1 MTSAT
6 RLGPASIQV
15 PAKEN
20 KIQTHYS
27 VGRNAELD
35 FTIEVPQRNASIGS
49 KHAPDAQSPI
59 SPLTMLNDPMQPHSP
74 RYASQVPTSPLS
86 SVAPSLSSMG
96 MDPYSLFQRISAALT
111 AAKNGKMPTNSEARR
126 VLKSIRALMASIK
139 EESNLSQD
147 GLNVMEQLEQLT
159 HVGDEFIKKR
169 NSGSQLQ
176 NIVENLTSMVQIDLD
191 DPSGIYQSKS
201 QQVREAISSLLK
213 TSLGS
218 LMAKDK
224 SQKFL
229 VFFQVLAQVFYS
241 DAAAFFVTPSS
252 RKSDERRDSSHQS
265 DDRRA
270 SSQQGDDLRQ
280 TGDRRQSEG
289 RFQPR
294 QGEDFHQGERRYQQP
309 ESYHQGEDLRQT
321 GARYQPEDVLQ
332 TGSRYQ
338 PEAVR
343 QTESRSP
350 PEALRQAGGS
360 HIPEALRQAESRYQT
375 ESRFQPESLR
385 QTESSYKPEALRQT
399 DAPRQAEGRRQGGEE
414 FRQAKECSPDDER
427 TASDLAASTRAIDKR
442 LSGEVTITRSTELR
456 PVGSFTHDFDTSG
469 SATLFEGKSPDI
481 GRDTS
486 RGALPTL
493 PSKGVG
499 QEELHQQQHRQQPQ
513 QQWQQSQQHLQQAQ
527 QLQQQQPEQH
537 LQQPPQ
543 QQPQQQQWQQPQ
555 KQWQQPQQ
563 QQQQWQQQQQQPQ
576 AQQQQWQ
583 QQQQQQPQ
591 QQKQQQQGLHLHS
604 TEDFSIF
611 PDIAQSIWK
620 QIGPTLS
627 RFISPAQPDI
637 FEIVRNRALKRG
649 TGTVNQYTRPADTS
663 NEWQEAMQGSEA
675 SQFKDPSYHAEATKD
690 FIDLVHALCA
700 DPRNHEVRRDILKV
714 IESISVLGKFWMD
727 MDRFT
732 AAGYDDDD
740 EETAIDAAGKMR
752 LALLELGNFIRL
764 FSHKPIE
771 PLFNSVKAIHTV
783 VSDKFKESDAFAD
796 FLQLMRDSL
805 TVPPARA
812 SNLRSPRFHSRVKE
826 TSVQTRAFMERLVL
840 MPCIDTEPS
849 TAAELRDPSISRKKE
864 VTVGNEMANIFEELQ
879 GIWSAID
886 QDEVICK
893 VRDTSG
899 KLLAALFVN
908 SDGSVGFKRTL
919 LNDLIESVIMS
930 DFKNINIPSIDYKDE
945 NWQIHVED
953 MVIFM
958 DSVLPKL
965 CQVELQNS
973 VIFGLKKS
981 IGTAYVQKLDLQFH
995 RIFVDLRDIPFWAKK
1010 VSGMA
1015 RVGEQG
1021 RLDLQILERGI
1032 TIVVNVSVNPDPK
1045 VLTSPTL
1052 VANRVDVDIGHVHLR
1067 IHGTNNDSL
1076 YSTFSGQIVAIIKK
1090 TMKKVVEAEILTM
1103 VERLNVQLNTSHARP
1118 LRRGAPE
1125 HAPNSLRC
1133 AYLVNFPSTINGPA
1147 FLKQHFDAHAIEY
1160 QVRVAVN
1167 NTFANFVSFQILGQ
1181 CNAAEQIETIPFAKS
1196 YSIIRELDRPVLM
1209 SFEPSEAQPNP
1220 ELIHSTTGVNEA
1232 RAIGLTG
1239 KGIKVAVIDGGVYYR
1254 HPALGGGFGP
1264 GYKVSG
1270 GYDFVGD
1277 AFTGMGTLPEPD
1289 LDPLDDCSRKSH
1301 GTHVSGIIAG
1311 DARGVIED
1319 GFVPS
1324 IPWTG
1329 VAPDAEILAYRVF
1342 GCTGSTANDLIAAA
1356 IFAAA
1361 VDGAHIINISSGFF
1375 PSYSDDPDSIAAE
1388 MVGKAGHFVIASAGN
1403 DGKAGPFVIGH
1414 PGNSRGGLGVASFD
1428 NSASKH
1434 PSVQVNGKEFPCN
1447 MGRVGPKLEFGK
1459 EFRIVV
1465 NNAYA
1470 NQFNL
1475 QNDGSGIPS
1484 SNATGAAL
1492 LIRQGSYGSISTRC
1506 DLASQA
1512 GATACVVYGT
1522 TEKLVTISGS
1532 KKITI
1537 VFIPNSAG
1545 QAIIDMVLAGTLTPT
1560 ILFHKQGIMYETG
1573 TTNNL
1578 SIFSS
1583 PGLTDDLFLKPDLG
1597 GIGGQVLSAISP
1609 NSAKMNGY
1617 SERYATLTGTSMA
1630 APYVAGVAALVLQHR
1645 GVHSISFHEL
1655 RGYLQNTARPAI
1667 LAKTRF
1673 LNSPAYQGAGLVN
1686 AYQAAV
1692 ATTLVLPS
1700 AISLNDTDNL
1710 EPYTSITIYNRGI
1723 VDVQYTVRIKDSVSV
1738 DPYLP
1743 KDDFTQDSKTTGFTA
1758 ENTGQLQFIYQNEP
1772 TQSMYLRNII
1782 IPAGKSDTLYFRAQP
1797 AQAKYNGIAIYG
1809 GYIEIKT
1816 SIDANATIHVPYAG
1830 VSGSWR
1836 QKPVWVRSS
1845 ASLHK
1850 QWASR
1855 YGIPFESTATGIY
1868 LTNKF
1873 NPVHENTIINCT
1885 QESIQVLALI
1895 GSTTKHAFVQAV
1907 WQGTNVDAL
1916 SEIGFSV
1923 TAPVLVQLIDTKTRA
1938 SRVADWY
1945 RASRSTFRASPCIQ
1959 EPTVFQFKGYA
1970 YNRNGQSA
1978 RLPPGPYK
1986 LFFKALKPFSPKGST
2001 AIVDYDV
2008 VQTAVFNL
2016 VY

>member
-1 MTSAT
+1 M
-6 RLGPASIQV
+6 LL
-15 PAKEN
+15 
-20 KIQTHYS
+20 TH
-27 VGRNAELD
+27 LL
-35 FTIEVPQRNASIGS
+35 Q
-49 KHAPDAQSPI
+49 
-59 SPLTMLNDPMQPHSP
+59 L
-74 RYASQVPTSPLS
+74 YAL
-86 SVAPSLSSMG
+86 
-96 MDPYSLFQRISAALT
+96 LT
-111 AAKNGKMPTNSEARR
+111 A
-126 VLKSIRALMASIK
+126 
-139 EESNLSQD
+139 
-147 GLNVMEQLEQLT
+147 
-159 HVGDEFIKKR
+159 
-169 NSGSQLQ
+169 
-176 NIVENLTSMVQIDLD
+176 
-191 DPSGIYQSKS
+191 
-201 QQVREAISSLLK
+201 
-213 TSLGS
+213 
-218 LMAKDK
+218 
-224 SQKFL
+224 
-229 VFFQVLAQVFYS
+229 
-241 DAAAFFVTPSS
+241 
-252 RKSDERRDSSHQS
+252 
-265 DDRRA
+265 
-270 SSQQGDDLRQ
+270 
-280 TGDRRQSEG
+280 
-289 RFQPR
+289 
-294 QGEDFHQGERRYQQP
+294 
-309 ESYHQGEDLRQT
+309 
-321 GARYQPEDVLQ
+321 
-332 TGSRYQ
+332 
-338 PEAVR
+338 
-343 QTESRSP
+343 
-350 PEALRQAGGS
+350 
-360 HIPEALRQAESRYQT
+360 
-375 ESRFQPESLR
+375 
-385 QTESSYKPEALRQT
+385 
-399 DAPRQAEGRRQGGEE
+399 
-414 FRQAKECSPDDER
+414 
-427 TASDLAASTRAIDKR
+427 
-442 LSGEVTITRSTELR
+442 
-456 PVGSFTHDFDTSG
+456 
-469 SATLFEGKSPDI
+469 
-481 GRDTS
+481 
-486 RGALPTL
+486 
-493 PSKGVG
+493 
-499 QEELHQQQHRQQPQ
+499 
-513 QQWQQSQQHLQQAQ
+513 
-527 QLQQQQPEQH
+527 
-537 LQQPPQ
+537 
-543 QQPQQQQWQQPQ
+543 
-555 KQWQQPQQ
+555 
-563 QQQQWQQQQQQPQ
+563 
-576 AQQQQWQ
+576 
-583 QQQQQQPQ
+583 
-591 QQKQQQQGLHLHS
+591 
-604 TEDFSIF
+604 
-611 PDIAQSIWK
+611 
-620 QIGPTLS
+620 
-627 RFISPAQPDI
+627 
-637 FEIVRNRALKRG
+637 
-649 TGTVNQYTRPADTS
+649 
-663 NEWQEAMQGSEA
+663 
-675 SQFKDPSYHAEATKD
+675 
-690 FIDLVHALCA
+690 
-700 DPRNHEVRRDILKV
+700 
-714 IESISVLGKFWMD
+714 
-727 MDRFT
+727 
-732 AAGYDDDD
+732 
-740 EETAIDAAGKMR
+740 
-752 LALLELGNFIRL
+752 
-764 FSHKPIE
+764 
-771 PLFNSVKAIHTV
+771 
-783 VSDKFKESDAFAD
+783 
-796 FLQLMRDSL
+796 
-805 TVPPARA
+805 
-812 SNLRSPRFHSRVKE
+812 
-826 TSVQTRAFMERLVL
+826 
-840 MPCIDTEPS
+840 
-849 TAAELRDPSISRKKE
+849 
-864 VTVGNEMANIFEELQ
+864 
-879 GIWSAID
+879 
-886 QDEVICK
+886 
-893 VRDTSG
+893 
-899 KLLAALFVN
+899 
-908 SDGSVGFKRTL
+908 
-919 LNDLIESVIMS
+919 
-930 DFKNINIPSIDYKDE
+930 
-945 NWQIHVED
+945 
-953 MVIFM
+953 
-958 DSVLPKL
+958 
-965 CQVELQNS
+965 
-973 VIFGLKKS
+973 
-981 IGTAYVQKLDLQFH
+981 
-995 RIFVDLRDIPFWAKK
+995 
-1010 VSGMA
+1010 
-1015 RVGEQG
+1015 
-1021 RLDLQILERGI
+1021 
-1032 TIVVNVSVNPDPK
+1032 
-1045 VLTSPTL
+1045 
-1052 VANRVDVDIGHVHLR
+1052 
-1067 IHGTNNDSL
+1067 
-1076 YSTFSGQIVAIIKK
+1076 
-1090 TMKKVVEAEILTM
+1090 
-1103 VERLNVQLNTSHARP
+1103 SHARP
-1118 LRRGAPE
+1118 VRRGAPE

-1311 DARGVIED
+1311 DARGVIEE

-1434 PSVQVNGKEFPCN
+1434 ASVQVNGKEFPCN
-1447 MGRVGPKLEFGK
+1447 MGRFGPKLEFGK

-1492 LIRQGSYGSISTRC
+1492 LIRQGNYGSISTRC
-1506 DLASQA
+1506 DLASRA
-1512 GATACVVYGT
+1512 GATACVVYGA

-1532 KKITI
+1532 KKIPT
-1537 VFIPNSAG
+1537 VFIPISAG
-1545 QAIIDMVLAGTLTPT
+1545 QAIIDMIHAGTLTPT

-1645 GVHSISFHEL
+1645 GVHSISFNEL

-1673 LNSPAYQGAGLVN
+1673 LHSPAYQGAGLVN

-1738 DPYLP
+1738 NPYLP
-1743 KDDFTQDSKTTGFTA
+1743 NDDFTQDSKTTRFTA

-1772 TQSMYLRNII
+1772 TQSIYPIRNII
-1782 IPAGKSDTLYFRAQP
+1782 IPAGQSDTLYFRAQP
-1797 AQAKYNGIAIYG
+1797 AQPKYNGIAIYG

-1816 SIDANATIHVPYAG
+1816 SIDANATIYVPYAG

-1836 QKPVWVRSS
+1836 QKPIWVRSS
-1845 ASLHK
+1845 VSLHK

-1855 YGIPFESTATGIY
+1855 YGIPFKSTATGIY

-1873 NPVHENTIINCT
+1873 NPVHESTVINCT

-1907 WQGTNVDAL
+1907 WQGTNVDPL
-1916 SEIGFSV
+1916 SENGFSV

-1959 EPTVFQFKGYA
+1959 EPTVFQFKGCA

-2001 AIVDYDV
+2001 AIADYDV
-2008 VQTAVFNL
+2008 VETAVFHL